1 MSALLLTQGMS
12 SSKHAGVRDLFNKHF
27 IRDGV
32 FPREMER
39 FFNRLFALR
48 QKSDYEDLFRLMEE
62 EVKPLLVE
70 SRNFLYIIQDH
81 VGNLLEEREG

>member
-1 MSALLLTQGMS
+1 MG
-12 SSKHAGVRDLFNKHF
+12 
-27 IRDGV
+27 
-32 FPREMER
+32 R